1 MDAHAY
7 PEQLATFVTGVWPEG
22 ADPLPERRT
31 LEWLLSTAYQ
41 ASLLRDETRAVT
53 FRMLVLAPWH
63 LPTDVGPPRALHR
76 LAFET
81 PRKMTPLELRRIAPA
96 APYDRALLGVVQRDD
111 TGFDVWGIL
120 QSGTAWLEQ
129 GSSGGVPRGAL
140 VVLVSG
146 PGRVAVACGDE
157 TLAEIRAGL
166 ISGPAF
172 DVFASS
178 WFKSRFED
186 VRRELKE
193 LHLAE
198 RAEAAVPYRDIDK
211 QRFRAISQNVLR
223 RSLSAI
229 REARHGGLIVFVT
242 PDDPAWRRFAR
253 IKYPF
258 QDDEARRRY
267 RAIILSRMR
276 FLATHG
282 PDDHGEAMAAE
293 LAELDEAAVEMSQL
307 IASLAAVDGAVVLTR
322 RFEIMGFGVEITATP
337 DLSGVH
343 TALDLEGTD
352 RVFESIDGV
361 GTRHR
366 ASYRFCAAVPD
377 AVATV
382 VSQDGGIQ
390 FVATDRGDVI
400 RWEHSA
406 AGSIEV

>member
-7 PEQLATFVTGVWPEG
+7 PEQLATFVGGVWPEG
-22 ADPLPERRT
+22 AEPLPERRA

-53 FRMLVLAPWH
+53 FRMLVVQPWRV
-63 LPTDVGPPRALHR
+63 PTEGGPPRSLHR
-76 LAFET
+76 LAFEE
-81 PRKMTPLELRRIAPA
+81 PRKMTPLELRRVSPA
-96 APYDRALLGVVQRDD
+96 APYDRALLGVVQRDGA
-111 TGFDVWGIL
+111 GFDIWGL
-120 QSGTAWLEQ
+120 LRSGPSWLEQ
-129 GSSGGVPRGAL
+129 GAAGAVPRGSL

-146 PGRVAVACGDE
+146 PGRVAIACGDE
-157 TLAEIRAGL
+157 TLAEIRGGL

-172 DVFASS
+172 DVFSS
-178 WFKSRFED
+178 AWFKGRFDD

-198 RAEAAVPYRDIDK
+198 RAQASVVFRDLDK
-211 QRFRAISQNVLR
+211 QRIRAISQNVLR

-229 REARHGGLIVFVT
+229 REARHGGLIVLVT
-242 PDDPAWRRFAR
+242 PDDPSWRKFAR

-258 QDDEARRRY
+258 QDDEARRRH
-267 RAIILSRMR
+267 RALTLARLR
-276 FLATHG
+276 FVATHG
-282 PDDHGEAMAAE
+282 PDDHSEAAAAE
-293 LAELDEAAVEMSQL
+293 LADIDEAAVEMSQL

-337 DLSGVH
+337 DLQGVH

-352 RVFESIDGV
+352 RIFESIDGV

-390 FVATDRGDVI
+390 FVASDRGEVV